1 MEKIQR
7 SGHVRKSV
15 NRIVSLICSA
25 AMLMSTVQ
33 LSMPTA
39 VYAEAATEAPVSQE
53 TQPAVQAETQ
63 PAVQA
68 ETKSAAQAETQS
80 AAQPAA
86 AQPAAPAAA
95 QPAAPAAT
103 QPESQAAPQKEE
115 QAVTPESSE
124 PAPKSEA
131 QTSSSSDN
139 DNKEP
144 ETAYEV
150 SEAAKKFVS
159 DVSSLN
165 WESIKSLRKTQFE
178 ADAALVHHPEDAGL
192 KNAASNA
199 DQAMKQSCDSLTA
212 LQRAYSALPEEDR
225 ADQSVKEADQKLE
238 TIVTN
243 LSNYEKSY
251 FTDKV
256 NALDS
261 AEVLRISQA
270 AVNAK
275 AALDANEDEAKK
287 QALEKTFNDADY
299 AHKQSQADLDS
310 LLNVYNQF
318 SDEQKADAKVAAA
331 YAALT
336 SLNSQAAAITE
347 PEESSSPAET
357 ETEESETD
365 ESAADI
371 SAPAAAS
378 AKLAGPRRAPAVKTN
393 EASTPITG
401 TIEENDELAKDI
413 LFAAVNDT
421 DFFQFKVTVTKED
434 GKTTDYTTSLSSEK
448 CHASVDFDYNF
459 TITGIPLEQTDA
471 VTVKCVPNPSIS
483 SYSFTSTESNVT
495 LTDDKGQVDMPLK
508 LSIAEG
514 SVQIHDVV
522 IGDAGVTHYT
532 GSWTVADKQGH
543 TYGSNISFWGNKNLK
558 LPQGAAFTVNAARDG
573 YILSTLSTASIKRT
587 DNNTSVGSVSG
598 TMQNENP
605 GYDFV
610 WVKKATDEEST
621 FTKTWLDDGTDTATH
636 ENTPNLVKLQYKV
649 DGDDGEWK
657 DVSEADLH
665 VPSGT
670 ITHTSEANANRSI
683 YTLSYAGLP
692 EYMAV
697 KVKNSDGTSYTQKK
711 ISYRLEEENVPSGY
725 SKESDGQNLVNTKEY
740 TLNAIIRWQDSEDAE
755 GVRAGELSPDNIRSL
770 IHVYNGETKKEVS
783 VDPGNI
789 QVTDQKDG
797 TYAISIHGLPSY
809 DGTMDKPNTYYIK
822 KFSIPDKRA
831 EDGKYLHYTTQI
843 SNQSGVHENS
853 EDAWNGATITCTIS
867 KTIDFSAEKVWEDFF
882 PSLRPKTMLEL
893 YRYTT
898 NPQNMELVSVKE
910 TPDKGEKGEVD
921 PLSYN
926 DLDAYDKNG
935 RQYHYVLKEVIPASD
950 DGNYEAIYK
959 DASGNETTL
968 GCPNGGTVLNKNVKN
983 TTSISVQKHWIAK
996 GTTLK
1001 VAGYT
1006 VHVGLKRYTTDPGK
1020 AEIVKDDSGKKLVQS
1035 ISGFADYNDLTA
1047 RTIFTNLPMTDED
1060 GNFYTYV
1067 PYEVSESSYIPT
1079 GAEDGT
1085 LDQGDA
1091 FTIKDSSGE
1100 YDTYHITEVHSVN
1113 CAKPTKKTKVAE
1125 ITNTLGGTIRFVLS
1139 KKWLAKP
1146 NKTSVQYA
1154 IHRVNPYGKEEVL
1167 DHDGK
1172 TWVALA
1178 DAKKTYTGVLKGAAN
1193 QNDWGI
1199 QDTNI
1204 VLPLY
1209 DKNSSRYT
1217 YFVDEVNDSSRH
1229 FFDYTLSRDDTD
1241 KADLVESVAIT
1252 NNNVNGE
1259 SDQNIDV
1266 ELYKTWVDGGDTS
1279 TRRPVVIKAFRIDK
1293 DGRIDRPEDW
1303 NQKKIGV
1310 YTLSAD
1316 NGWHVTNLL
1325 GFSEEQ
1331 LTTYFGIEKNGVRT
1345 LTDENGHTRTF
1356 DKLLQNDIVY
1366 REVKVGDT
1374 VVSEGDNCSYD
1385 SYTTRL
1391 SAGNGI
1397 NVTQKYKVTYTS
1409 NNDSEVKNV
1418 KQGSVVYEINS
1429 KWYDGHY
1436 LKGRPN
1442 VTFNITRDENPYAI
1456 CVVTAGDDG
1465 NVSTKVT
1472 IDGKDAVEGK
1482 DYTFALGQGDGLNDY
1497 TLTFNNF
1504 PLYNVDAG
1512 TRYEYACTE
1521 SLPEGS
1527 GYINNSPLDPGF
1539 PRTTTDADGENNE
1552 ILKITTSFRNR
1563 RVDQSEKISY
1573 TKVWNDHSNSENIRP
1588 EVTLNLAARVKSASQ
1603 IQKAGGDEGNL
1614 GLIPISGDTYM
1625 EAVSGKK
1632 NTYTYT
1638 FAQSM
1643 PKYVTKDLVNA
1654 SNGALTDGDIGA
1666 EVTYYASETM
1676 TGDGAKSYK
1685 ETDKPADGTTP
1696 VQSGGKTYLANG
1708 SVFTNTMFGTMEAS
1722 GTKVFSNVPYD
1733 MESDPLVMPQ
1743 NGSIIFTL
1751 TQNGQP
1757 YKVGKKQATAELE
1770 VNGRSF
1776 TFAFKD
1782 QDGTTLKLPKYDGK
1796 GDPYTYSVTESF
1808 PDDAATSFGQVFEMT
1823 HVSRDLQVTNKYIAK
1838 QRKITVTK
1846 TFDTDGWTD
1855 AEKEAGRYPDVAFTL
1870 YRVKPDAEFNEKDSS
1885 QKLRT
1890 TTISGTQFK
1899 AGKGSATI
1907 TFDNLYDLTP
1917 SGQRFAYYVVEKP
1930 INGYTV
1936 SCSVNPGEWKQTNI
1950 AAMQSDDGS
1959 KIYDEVSFKND
1970 YQKDNLITISA
1981 NKKWGPDG
1989 ILSSLKDIQNSALT
2003 FSLDGLANNDSN
2015 NAGSVKYTQGTDFT
2029 VRWDNAQ
2036 GDSVFTIMEKDGK
2049 NPLKLRRY
2057 TSLGEAYVYRITE
2070 NTTTDVWKAGGKLE
2084 NFNCVNNGH
2093 FVQNWAYNASTNN
2106 QLNLGTILNDYG
2118 NTSLVVTKQWDDNSN
2133 KNDMRPRSITV
2144 KLQYSTDG
2152 NNWKDVN
2159 ANFLHRSSYN
2169 EDNVRCDTSRGTFSA
2184 EDFNVTYTLKDGVK
2198 DQNREWTN
2206 CLTFLNLPLYAN
2218 GKPYQYR
2225 AVETAIGGTPVQT
2238 VKDQQVAASY
2248 RYDADSSSNIT
2259 GSNVTASTLRNDL
2272 IPASVS
2278 VTKKWAGDSKNKY
2291 LARPDSLTLYLQ
2303 RKVEGGNWEY
2313 VRHTSDNSLYTV
2325 AISAADN
2332 WSYAEQDTLPRED
2345 TTGKTYTYRFTEKA
2359 EKADGTEKDDSVS
2372 GVTVGATNGT
2382 ISYTGSEETSKTGTY
2397 VTNTI
2402 ITNTLETTSLTVEK
2416 KWASE
2421 DGKIPV
2427 TFQIQYQDSTTGNK
2441 WTAFNDVT
2449 LTLNEEN
2456 EWKAS
2461 LDNLPKRGKD
2471 GSDRYYRA
2479 VELDKNGNT
2488 VNFTDNGTT
2497 ISSNDGADGAR
2508 DFNLSTGMF
2517 RAVYTLATGKNGTTE
2532 TVTNIKRTTVNVTKT
2547 FQDGANREVYRP
2559 AMLTISCVSD
2569 NKDADKH
2576 TRTDNSA
2583 AKASTQKIKKIN
2595 SKTDQYQYSFIVDQY
2610 DRNGE
2615 KLNYKISETFSDKDN
2630 QGKYDEKDALSK
2642 SADTASTAKLYTDDI
2657 KTAEE
2662 ADTAAITNKHDISV
2676 FDLTLE
2682 KTWYDFNNFYN
2693 ERPNNITVTLQYS
2706 TDGSNWNPVKD
2717 PTSVE
2722 NKDYTKAYAAD
2733 VTAGYSTDAAEKKL
2747 TVNKDGSVKATDATW
2762 HNLPVYARVNGQ
2774 RVALQYCVLESE
2786 VTDYNNGEQKASSI
2800 VKGTDKNYTATLE
2813 NTLNTTSVTVTKKWE
2828 DDNNFNGQRVPVN
2841 IQLKQNDES
2850 LMNDQLNN
2858 KDAQITLN
2866 EDNKWSY
2873 IFSDLPLQDKD
2884 GNKYSYSVD
2893 ETNVPS
2899 GYTKS
2904 VNGTIITNTLNPVT
2918 ASISVTKD
2926 FGNND
2931 WDAKAPNGFTFTLTR
2946 GDNNTQKVTTPMPAG
2961 TNGNTAT
2968 VTINKDTKD
2977 LTAAFAAISY
2987 DHIGIYHYILT
2998 ENNGDVDGVAYDWDD
3013 SNKTQRTHKVT
3024 VTVSKKSDNTLAA
3037 SVEYGGKDSLTVIN
3051 AFYDTSASISVTKD
3065 FGQNDWAKK
3074 APKGFTFTLTAGTNT
3089 AGITTPMPEGAIG
3102 GAVSKTAT
3110 DSKHNTVDF
3119 GSIRYEKTGTYTYTV
3134 QETAGDEDGITYDT
3148 TAYRVEVVVTKATDA
3163 SNKLRAAVKYY
3174 GKDGKELTKPL
3185 TVTNTFTPVSGE
3197 LKVRKEFNDWSK
3209 AGSFTFDLTPEG
3221 NAPMPADA
3229 AEGKKSVTVT
3239 NGSEAGFGSITF
3251 EKAGTYTYHI
3261 REERGTASGVQYDT
3275 AEHTAVV
3282 TVEKDTKNNNK
3293 LSVTGIKYDDKVAD
3307 ALVIRNTFTPVQAN
3321 VAVTKSFNGWTDEA
3335 YGDYFANT
3343 KFTFNISPVTAGA
3356 PLPEENGEN
3365 VLTAEASKTVP
3376 TAEFKPITFV
3386 KEGTYKYNITETNDK
3401 KDGISYDGNTHTVTI
3416 VVSKDDAN
3424 NALSVSSIKYD
3435 DTNSSAMNDD
3445 THNSLTIT
3453 NTYTPAVT
3461 TEPIQV
3467 TKSFSD
3473 WSRTEKGFSFT
3484 LTAGSNTAG
3493 NGEDGK
3499 AIATPMPAG
3508 ADGKSS
3514 MTAKA
3519 ENAKNATAVF
3529 GKITYKKAG
3538 TYNYTITEENGGED
3552 GITYDTADNDSAKAK
3567 EHRVIVEVKNDS
3579 KTNALTAEVT
3589 YDGLKSLTITN
3600 KVDSA
3605 TVHIQAKKEFNDWN
3619 HSASNFT
3626 FTLKAENYCK
3636 PGETKPSNDLAVPM
3650 PEGAKDGVISG
3661 TATSGAQNVDFGAIT
3676 YKKAGTYH
3684 YTITER
3690 NDGKDGVSYD
3700 TTEHT
3705 VTVKVTKGTDRKN
3718 ALNADVK
3725 YDNIQDSLTIK
3736 NKFTATQA
3744 KIGLTKSFTNPETKE
3759 NWPVDTSFTFDL
3771 DADSNTA
3778 SVEKNPMPAAT
3789 AVTATKDQPNVS
3801 FGDITFSKAGTYYYT
3816 VTERNGQV
3824 DGVSYD
3830 AASHTVA
3837 VVVSKDSNNNALS
3850 ANVYY
3855 DVTKNAEGTVPKDA
3869 KTSLTITNTYTPLK
3883 QTLQVTKA
3891 FNGWKDW
3898 NLFDDDKFTF
3908 TLTPETAGAPMPAGK
3923 NGDKATASKKSP
3935 EAVFGEITYT
3945 KEGTYEYQITET
3957 NDHLDGVSYD
3967 TTNHDVL
3974 VSVMKSK
3981 DATNTLSAVVKYDG
3995 KTSLTITNI
4004 FTPVNQSLSVSKD
4017 FNDWTKAHSFTF
4029 NLAAKDHAPMP
4040 KDLKE
4045 ATVSVRKDSTIDK
4058 TTGYP
4063 SATFGQIEFDKAG
4076 IYTYTITEQNGG
4088 EDGVD
4093 YTEDSKDKK
4102 PAAHEV
4108 KVVIEKDTDTN
4119 QLKVKSADSLTVKN
4133 TYTPVTAHAEVT
4145 KSFNDWSKADSFTFE
4160 IAAEGNTAKDADGK
4174 SVVNPMPKNKDG
4186 REVTEQSVTK
4196 TNKTAVFDDMTFE
4209 YAGVY
4214 NYVIT
4219 EKNDGRDGVSYDSNK
4234 HKVTVTVKKASDAT
4248 NKLTAKVTYE
4258 AADKNDTVP
4267 EDKSSLIIKNTFT
4280 PVKIAADGIHKN
4292 FNGWTDSE
4300 KYGDFFDKASFDFV
4314 LKPVT
4319 KDAPMPETTKSDTSK
4334 ADASKADS
4342 AKADAAKA
4350 DASEADTTKA
4360 DASKDNTP
4368 VTEAVITATKEN
4380 PSPAFPEMTFDRAG
4394 TYEYTLQ
4401 EVNGGLDGVDYD
4413 TDSTGNPKVHK
4424 VVVTVTK
4431 TDDETNALS
4440 ASITYD
4446 GQKNLE
4452 ITNTFT
4458 PADPPLHVTKN
4469 FNDWSKAD
4477 SFTFRIKA
4485 ITEGAPMPVNLTAT
4499 ATEAE
4504 KTAEFRNIEF
4514 WEVGK
4519 GTYEYEISEI
4529 NDGIDGI
4536 AYDTN
4541 AHKAVIQVTKADDAT
4556 NALSSAVL
4564 YDGVEAAK
4572 DDSTGLTITN
4582 TFTAATTVLKVT
4594 KDFNDWS
4601 KASSFRFDLTAKGN
4615 APMPESKTGDVAEAT
4630 KKNTTA
4636 AFGEIAFD
4644 KAGTYRYIITEEN
4657 TGVDNVTYDTAKHKV
4672 EVTVVKDENT
4682 NALTVESVKY
4692 DGDSSLTIR
4701 NTYTA
4706 PAAGK
4711 SVKTGDTTPLNGWT
4725 AMLLA
4730 AMCLGFVAMEE
4741 RKRQKKNYN

>member
-53 TQPAVQAETQ
+53 TQPAVQTETQPAAQAETKTAAQAETQ

-86 AQPAAPAAA
+86 AQPAASAAA

-115 QAVTPESSE
+115 QAVTPGSSE

-131 QTSSSSDN
+131 QTSSPSDK

-150 SEAAKKFVS
+150 SEVAKKFVS
-159 DVSSLN
+159 DVSNLN

-318 SDEQKADAKVAAA
+318 SNEQKADAKVAAA
-331 YAALT
+331 YVALT

-347 PEESSSPAET
+347 PKASESPAET
-357 ETEESETD
+357 ETEETEKDEPDTD
-365 ESAADI
+365 VA
-371 SAPAAAS
+371 APAAAS
-378 AKLAGPRRAPAVKTN
+378 VKLAGSRRAPAVKTN

-495 LTDDKGQVDMPLK
+495 LTDNKGQVDMPLK

-636 ENTPNLVKLQYKV
+636 ENTPNLVKLQYKVDDKV

-1047 RTIFTNLPMTDED
+1047 NTTFKDLPMTDKD

-1067 PYEVSESSYIPT
+1067 PYEVSESSYIAK

-1100 YDTYHITEVHSVN
+1100 YDTYQITQVTSAD
-1113 CAKPTKKTKVAE
+1113 CSKPTTGTRVAE

-1139 KKWLAKP
+1139 KKWVNAP

-1154 IHRVNPYGKEEVL
+1154 IHRVDPYGEEKVL
-1167 DHDGK
+1167 NHDR

-1178 DAKKTYTGVLKGAAN
+1178 DAKKTYTGVLKGAAD
-1193 QNDWGI
+1193 QKDWGI

-1209 DKNSSRYT
+1209 DENSSRYT
-1217 YFVDEVNDSSRH
+1217 YFVDEVNDPSRH
-1229 FFDYTLSRDDTD
+1229 YFDYTLSQDNTGR
-1241 KADLVESVAIT
+1241 ADLVESVAIT

-1259 SDQNIDV
+1259 SDQNMDV

-1345 LTDENGHTRTF
+1345 LTDENGNTRTF
-1356 DKLLQNDIVY
+1356 DNLLQNDIVY

-1374 VVSEGDNCSYD
+1374 FVPAGDNCSYN
-1385 SYTTRL
+1385 SYTTTL
-1391 SAGNGI
+1391 KSENDVE
-1397 NVTQKYKVTYTS
+1397 VTQSYKVTYAGD
-1409 NNDSEVKNV
+1409 NDSQVKNI

-1539 PRTTTDADGENNE
+1539 PRTTTGADGENNE
-1552 ILKITTSFRNR
+1552 NLKITTSFRNR

-1573 TKVWNDHSNSENIRP
+1573 TKVWKDHSNSENIRP

-1603 IQKAGGDEGNL
+1603 IQKAGGEEDKL
-1614 GLIPISGDTYM
+1614 DLIPISGDTYM
-1625 EAVSGKK
+1625 EAVSGKAD
-1632 NTYTYT
+1632 TYRYT
-1638 FAQSM
+1638 FAQNM

-1676 TGDGAKSYK
+1676 TGDGADKYK
-1685 ETDKPADGTTP
+1685 EKDTPADGTTA
-1696 VQSGGKTYLANG
+1696 VTSGEKTYLANG
-1708 SVFTNTMFGTMEAS
+1708 STFTNTMHATMVAS
-1722 GTKVFSNVPYD
+1722 GTKVFSSVPYD
-1733 MESDPLVMPQ
+1733 MERDPIVMPKS
-1743 NGSIIFTL
+1743 GSIIFKL
-1751 TQNGQP
+1751 TQNGKP
-1757 YKVGKKQATAELE
+1757 YLVDGKQATAELE
-1770 VNGRSF
+1770 VKGSSF
-1776 TFAFKD
+1776 TFTFKG
-1782 QDGTTLKLPKYDGK
+1782 QDGKTLQLPKYDEE

-1808 PDDAATSFGQVFEMT
+1808 PDDAATSFDQVFEMT
-1823 HVSRDLQVTNKYIAK
+1823 HVSRDLQVTNKYIA
-1838 QRKITVTK
+1838 QRRSIQVTK
-1846 TFDTDGWTD
+1846 TFDTTGWTKD
-1855 AEKEAGRYPDVAFTL
+1855 EIKAGRYPDVEFTL
-1870 YRVKPDAEFNEKDSS
+1870 YRVKPGDTYTKADS
-1885 QKLRT
+1885 QKLKT

-1899 AGKGSATI
+1899 TGNGTATI

-1930 INGYTV
+1930 IKGYTTT
-1936 SCSVNPGEWKQTNI
+1936 CSVTSKNDQTWEQTDT
-1950 AAMQSDDGS
+1950 AAMQSEDR
-1959 KIYDEVSFKND
+1959 KEKYDTVSFKND
-1970 YQKDNLITISA
+1970 YQEESFITIGA
-1981 NKKWGPDG
+1981 NKTWLPDG
-1989 ILSSLKDIQNSALT
+1989 ILDSLKSNVKNDKLT
-2003 FSLDGLANNDSN
+2003 FHINGYVNGSENDVDNVS
-2015 NAGSVKYTQGTDFT
+2015 YTQRTDFT
-2029 VRWDNAQ
+2029 VSWTKST
-2036 GDSVFTIMEKDGK
+2036 GDSAFTIADKDGMSMK
-2049 NPLKLRRY
+2049 FRRY
-2057 TSLGEAYVYRITE
+2057 TSQGEPYLYRITE
-2070 NTTTDVWKAGGKLE
+2070 DTGTAIWNANGKLA
-2084 NFNCVNNGH
+2084 NFNCANGGH
-2093 FVQNWAYNASTNN
+2093 FVQNWASAASKDN
-2106 QLNLGTILNDYG
+2106 QLNLGTIQNVYG
-2118 NTSLVVTKQWDDNSN
+2118 RTSLVVTKQWDDNSN

-2159 ANFLHRSSYN
+2159 ADFLHRSSYN

-2206 CLTFLNLPLYAN
+2206 CLKFLNLPLYAN
-2218 GKPYQYR
+2218 GKQYQYR
-2225 AVETAIGGTPVQT
+2225 AVETAIGGTPVNG
-2238 VKDQQVAASY
+2238 DNVAASY
-2248 RYDADSSSNIT
+2248 RYNETSSTNNYDT
-2259 GSNVTASTLRNDL
+2259 GGNVTRSTLRNKL

-2278 VTKKWAGDSKNKY
+2278 VTKNWAGDSDNQY

-2303 RKVEGGNWEY
+2303 RKVEGGNWQY

-2325 AISAADN
+2325 TISAADN

-2345 TTGKTYTYRFTEKA
+2345 TTGNTYTYRFTEKA

-2372 GVTVGATNGT
+2372 GVTVGATNGN
-2382 ISYTGSEETSKTGTY
+2382 ISYTGSEETNKTGTY
-2397 VTNTI
+2397 VTNTV
-2402 ITNTLETTSLTVEK
+2402 ITNTLDTTSLTVEK
-2416 KWASE
+2416 NWASE
-2421 DGKIPV
+2421 DGRTPV
-2427 TFQIQYQDSTTGNK
+2427 TFQIQYQDKTTGSR
-2441 WTAFNDVT
+2441 WIAFQGVTLT
-2449 LTLNEEN
+2449 LTLNEDN
-2456 EWKAS
+2456 VWKAS
-2461 LDNLPKRGKD
+2461 LNDLPKYGKD
-2471 GSDRYYRA
+2471 GSTRYYRA

-2508 DFNLSTGMF
+2508 DFDLVTGMF
-2517 RAVYTLATGKNGTTE
+2517 RAAYTLAIEENGTTE

-2576 TRTDNSA
+2576 TRTDNCA
-2583 AKASTQKIKKIN
+2583 ATASTQKIN

-2610 DRNGE
+2610 DRNGK

-2682 KTWYDFNNFYN
+2682 KTWNDFNNFYN
-2693 ERPNNITVTLQYS
+2693 ERPKNITVTLQYS
-2706 TDGSNWNPVKD
+2706 TDGSNWNPVKG

-2733 VTAGYSTDAAEKKL
+2733 VTAGYSTDAAVKTL
-2747 TVNKDGSVKATDATW
+2747 DVNTDGSVDAAAATW
-2762 HNLPVYARVNGQ
+2762 HNLPVYARVNEKQ
-2774 RVALQYCVLESE
+2774 VALKYRVFENI
-2786 VTDYNNGEQKASSI
+2786 VTDYNDGKEKASTI
-2800 VKGTDKNYTATLE
+2800 VTGTDTKDPRTNYTANLV
-2813 NTLNTTSVTVTKKWE
+2813 NKLDTTSVTVTKNWE

-2841 IQLKQNDES
+2841 IQLKQNDEP
-2850 LMNDQLNN
+2850 LKNDQLNN

-2926 FGNND
+2926 FNNNY
-2931 WDAKAPNGFTFTLTR
+2931 WSTKAPSGFTFKLKADYYCKL
-2946 GDNNTQKVTTPMPAG
+2946 GEKDPSNEVKVPMPASDTAIATQ
-2961 TNGNTAT
+2961 TNNTADFG
-2968 VTINKDTKD
+2968 TIT
-2977 LTAAFAAISY
+2977 Y
-2987 DHIGIYHYILT
+2987 DHIGEYHYTLT
-2998 ENNGDVDGVAYDWDD
+2998 ENNGGVDGVAYDWDD
-3013 SNKTQRTHKVT
+3013 SKDSQRTHCVV
-3024 VTVSKKSDNTLAA
+3024 VTVSTKRDNTLAA
-3037 SVEYGGKDSLTVIN
+3037 SVKYDGQDSLTVKNTFNPVQANIK
-3051 AFYDTSASISVTKD
+3051 VTKEFTD
-3065 FGQNDWAKK
+3065 WSKTQN
-3074 APKGFTFTLTAGTNT
+3074 GFTFTLKPLNNA
-3089 AGITTPMPEGAIG
+3089 PMPADAVN

-3110 DSKHNTVDF
+3110 SEQRTVDF
-3119 GSIRYEKTGTYTYTV
+3119 GSIHYEKTGTYTYTV
-3134 QETAGDEDGITYDT
+3134 QEAAGDEDGITYDT
-3148 TAYRVEVVVTKATDA
+3148 TPYTVEVVVTKAADA
-3163 SNKLRAAVKYY
+3163 SNKLSAAVKYY
-3174 GKDGKELTKPL
+3174 GKDGKELTEGL
-3185 TVTNTFTPVSGE
+3185 TVKNTFTSTSGE
-3197 LKVRKEFNDWSK
+3197 LKVQKDFNDWTK
-3209 AGSFTFDLTPEG
+3209 AGSFTFDLTPVE

-3229 AEGKKSVTVT
+3229 KDGKKSVTVT
-3239 NGSEAGFGSITF
+3239 NGSAAGFGSITF

-3261 REERGTASGVQYDT
+3261 TEERGTASGVQYDT

-3416 VVSKDDAN
+3416 VVSKDAN

-3435 DTNSSAMNDD
+3435 DTNNSATNDD

-3473 WSRTEKGFSFT
+3473 WTRTEKGFTFT
-3484 LTAGSNTAG
+3484 LTAGTNTAG

-3508 ADGKSS
+3508 ANGTS
-3514 MTAKA
+3514 MTASATSQEKS
-3519 ENAKNATAVF
+3519 TAVF
-3529 GKITYKKAG
+3529 GTITYRKAG
-3538 TYNYTITEENGGED
+3538 IYRYTLTEANGEED
-3552 GITYDTADNDSAKAK
+3552 GITYDTADGDSTKAK
-3567 EHRVIVEVKNDS
+3567 EHQVQVKVEKDPT
-3579 KTNALTAEVT
+3579 TNTLTAEVT
-3589 YDGLKSLTITN
+3589 YDGQTSLTITN
-3600 KVDSA
+3600 
-3605 TVHIQAKKEFNDWN
+3605 TVASGTAHIQAKKDFNDWN
-3619 HSASNFT
+3619 KSASEFT
-3626 FTLKAENYCK
+3626 FTLKAGNYCK
-3636 PGETKPSNDLAVPM
+3636 PGETEPSDKVAVPM
-3650 PEGAKDGVISG
+3650 PVGAKDGVISG
-3661 TATSGAQNVDFGAIT
+3661 TATSDPQKQNVDFGAIT

-3705 VTVKVTKGTDRKN
+3705 VTVTVTKGTDRKN

-3725 YDNIQDSLTIK
+3725 YDNNQDSLTIK
-3736 NKFTATQA
+3736 NTFTAATA
-3744 KIGLTKSFTNPETKE
+3744 DIGLTKNFTNPETKE

-3771 DADSNTA
+3771 KADSNTA
-3778 SVEKNPMPAAT
+3778 DVDRNPMPAAT
-3789 AVTATKDQPNVS
+3789 SVTATKKQPKVDFGEIS
-3801 FGDITFSKAGTYYYT
+3801 FTKAGTYYYE
-3816 VTERNGQV
+3816 VTERNDKA

-3830 AASHTVA
+3830 TKPHTVA
-3837 VVVSKDSNNNALS
+3837 VVVTKDKGTNTLHATAWYDVEKSKD
-3850 ANVYY
+3850 
-3855 DVTKNAEGTVPKDA
+3855 GTVPKNA
-3869 KTSLTITNTYTPLK
+3869 ATSLTIQNSYSPVSTSIK
-3883 QTLQVTKA
+3883 VSKE
-3891 FNGWKDW
+3891 FNGWDNW
-3898 NLFDDDKFTF
+3898 SIFDSDSFKFH
-3908 TLTPETAGAPMPAGK
+3908 LTAVSKNAPMPEKVEAS
-3923 NGDKATASKKSP
+3923 ASKD
-3935 EAVFGEITYT
+3935 ARTADFGKITYT
-3945 KEGTYEYQITET
+3945 HPGMYEYKITEENT
-3957 NDHLDGVSYD
+3957 GLDGVSYD
-3967 TTNHDVL
+3967 TNAYGVIVY
-3974 VSVMKSK
+3974 VSKSEDSANK
-3981 DATNTLSAVVKYDG
+3981 LSAVVKYDG
-3995 KTSLTITNI
+3995 KESLTVTNT
-4004 FTPVNQSLSVSKD
+4004 FTPVYQSLSVSKD
-4017 FNDWTKAHSFTF
+4017 FNDWTKAKGFTF
-4029 NLAAKDHAPMP
+4029 DLAAKDNAPMP
-4040 KDLKE
+4040 ADGTTVEISRDSKKDE
-4045 ATVSVRKDSTIDK
+4045 NGRPT
-4058 TTGYP
+4058 
-4063 SATFGQIEFDKAG
+4063 ATFGKIEFDKAG
-4076 IYTYTITEQNGG
+4076 TYTYTITEQNGG

-4093 YTEDSKDKK
+4093 YTENSEDQK

-4108 KVVIEKDTDTN
+4108 KVVVEKDPGTN
-4119 QLKVKSADSLTVKN
+4119 QLSVKSADSLTVKN

-4145 KSFNDWSKADSFTFE
+4145 KDFNDWSKADSFTFE
-4160 IAAEGNTAKDADGK
+4160 IAADGNKAKDVDGNP
-4174 SVVNPMPKNKDG
+4174 VVNPMPKNQDG
-4186 REVTEQSVTK
+4186 KEVTSQSVDK
-4196 TNKTAVFDDMTFE
+4196 NHLTAVFDDMTFE

-4214 NYVIT
+4214 TYKVT
-4219 EKNDGRDGVSYDSNK
+4219 ERNDHRDGVSYDVNP
-4234 HKVTVTVKKASDAT
+4234 HIVTVTVTKSGDAT
-4248 NKLTAKVTYE
+4248 NALSAAVTYE
-4258 AADKNDTVP
+4258 AADDSDIVP
-4267 EDKSSLIIKNTFT
+4267 EDKSSLTIKNTFT
-4280 PVKIAADGIHKN
+4280 PVSIAADDISKN
-4292 FNGWTDSE
+4292 FNGWTDS
-4300 KYGDFFDKASFDFV
+4300 KKFGNFFDDVTFDIV

-4319 KDAPMPETTKSDTSK
+4319 KDAPMPDGSD
-4334 ADASKADS
+4334 
-4342 AKADAAKA
+4342 
-4350 DASEADTTKA
+4350 E
-4360 DASKDNTP
+4360 
-4368 VTEAVITATKEN
+4368 EAVVTATKKN
-4380 PSPAFPEMTFDRAG
+4380 PAPDFPEMTYVKAG
-4394 TYEYTLQ
+4394 TYEYTIQ
-4401 EVNGGLDGVDYD
+4401 EVNGGVDGVDYD
-4413 TDSTGNPKVHK
+4413 TDGTGKPTVHK

-4431 TDDETNALS
+4431 ADDATNALS
-4440 ASITYD
+4440 AAISYD
-4446 GQKNLE
+4446 GKDRLE
-4452 ITNTFT
+4452 IKNTFT
-4458 PADPPLHVTKN
+4458 PVDPPLHVTKS

-4477 SFTFRIKA
+4477 SFTFSIKA
-4485 ITEGAPMPVNLTAT
+4485 LTEGAPMPVNLTAT

-4519 GTYEYEISEI
+4519 GTYEYEISEV

-4556 NALSSAVL
+4556 NALSSTVL

-4601 KASSFRFDLTAKGN
+4601 KASGFRFDLTAKGN

-4741 RKRQKKNYN
+4741 RRRQKKNHN

>member
-7 SGHVRKSV
+7 SGHVRKNV

-33 LSMPTA
+33 LSMPTV

-53 TQPAVQAETQ
+53 NQPAVQTETQPAAQAETKTAAQ
-63 PAVQA
+63 AETKPAVQA

-80 AAQPAA
+80 AAQLAA

-95 QPAAPAAT
+95 QPAAPAST

-115 QAVTPESSE
+115 QAVTPGSSE

-131 QTSSSSDN
+131 QTSSPSDN

-150 SEAAKKFVS
+150 SEVAKKFVS
-159 DVSSLN
+159 DVSNLN
-165 WESIKSLRKTQFE
+165 WESIKLLRKTQFE

-212 LQRAYSALPEEDR
+212 LQRAYSALSEEDR

-287 QALEKTFNDADY
+287 EELEKTFNDADY

-347 PEESSSPAET
+347 PEEPASPAET

-365 ESAADI
+365 ESAADT
-371 SAPAAAS
+371 SAPAAAF

-401 TIEENDELAKDI
+401 TIKENDELAKDI

-421 DFFQFKVTVTKED
+421 DFFQFKVTVTKEN
-434 GKTTDYTTSLSSEK
+434 GKTTDYTTSLSSTDY
-448 CHASVDFDYNF
+448 HASVDFDYNF
-459 TITGIPLEQTDA
+459 TITGIPLEESDK
-471 VTVKCVPNPSIS
+471 VTVQCVPDSSIS
-483 SYSFTSTESNVT
+483 SYDFTSDSSTATMKDGNWSAGT
-495 LTDDKGQVDMPLK
+495 LT
-508 LSIAEG
+508 LSIAEVHV
-514 SVQIHDVV
+514 SINDVV
-522 IGDAGVTHYT
+522 LGDT
-532 GSWTVADKQGH
+532 GNTLYNHGFWTTTDSKKNH
-543 TYGSNISFWGNKNLK
+543 TYQSGEIAFWNNNTAYPLTMPK
-558 LPQGAAFTVNAARDG
+558 GAAFTLNASREG
-573 YILSTLSTASIKRT
+573 YILSTLSSSKITRT
-587 DNNTSVGSVSG
+587 NKDSSACSLSTG
-598 TMQNENP
+598 ELKKDAA
-605 GYDFV
+605 YDFV
-610 WVKKATDEEST
+610 WVKKATDEKST
-621 FTKTWLDDGTDTATH
+621 FTKTWLDDGTDTAVH
-636 ENTPNLVKLQYKV
+636 DQTPSLVTLQYSV
-649 DGDDGEWK
+649 DGGKSWADA
-657 DVSEADLH
+657 SEKALN
-665 VPSGT
+665 VPGPIDRT
-670 ITHTSEANANRSI
+670 AKANGNKSI
-683 YTLSYAGLP
+683 YTLSYSGLP
-692 EYMAV
+692 EYQV
-697 KVKNSDGTSYTQKK
+697 VKNDGTYTEQQ
-711 ISYRLEEENVPSGY
+711 ISYRIDEKTVPSGY
-725 SKESDGQNLVNTKEY
+725 SMEIDGHNLVNTKEY
-740 TLNAIIRWQDSEDAE
+740 TLNATIRWQDSGDAE
-755 GVRAGELSPDNIRSL
+755 GVRAGELSPDKIKNL
-770 IHVYNGETKKEVS
+770 IQVYNGESNHPVS
-783 VDPGNI
+783 IDQGNI

-797 TYAISIHGLPSY
+797 TYTISIHGLPSY
-809 DGTMDKPNTYYIK
+809 GGTMDNPNTYYIG
-822 KFSIPDKRA
+822 KFVIPDKKVA
-831 EDGKYLHYTTQI
+831 DGKYLHYTTQI

-853 EDAWNGATITCTIS
+853 KDAWNGATITCTIS

-921 PLSYN
+921 PLSYK

-959 DASGNETTL
+959 DASGKETTL
-968 GCPNGGTVLNKNVKN
+968 GCPNGGTILNKNVKN
-983 TTSISVQKHWIAK
+983 TTNISVRKHWVAK

-1006 VHVGLKRYTTDPGK
+1006 ARVGLKRYTNNNSK
-1020 AEIVKDDSGKKLVQS
+1020 NAEIVKDDSGNPLVQS
-1035 ISGFADYNDLTA
+1035 ITGFADYNDLTSG
-1047 RTIFTNLPMTDED
+1047 TTFSNLPMTDKD

-1067 PYEVSESSYIPT
+1067 PYEVSESSYIAK

-1100 YDTYHITEVHSVN
+1100 YDTYQVTAVRSVN
-1113 CAKPTKKTKVAE
+1113 CNEPTKRTRVAE

-1139 KKWLAKP
+1139 KKWFAQP

-1167 DHDGK
+1167 NHDGA
-1172 TWVALA
+1172 WVALA
-1178 DAKKTYTGVLKGAAN
+1178 DAKKTYTGELKGAAD

-1209 DKNSSRYT
+1209 DENSSRYT
-1217 YFVDEVNDSSRH
+1217 YFVDEVNDPSRH
-1229 FFDYTLSRDDTD
+1229 YFDYTLSQDNIGR
-1241 KADLVESVAIT
+1241 ADLVESVAIT

-1259 SDQNIDV
+1259 SDQNMDV

-1397 NVTQKYKVTYTS
+1397 NVTQKYKVTYTG

-1482 DYTFALGQGDGLNDY
+1482 DYTFALGQGGGLNDY

-1539 PRTTTDADGENNE
+1539 PRTTTGADGENNE
-1552 ILKITTSFRNR
+1552 NLKITTSFRNR

-1573 TKVWNDHSNSENIRP
+1573 TKVWKDHSNSENIRP

-1603 IQKAGGDEGNL
+1603 IQKAGGEEDKL
-1614 GLIPISGDTYM
+1614 DLIPISGDTYM
-1625 EAVSGKK
+1625 EAVSGKAD
-1632 NTYTYT
+1632 TYRYT

-1654 SNGALTDGDIGA
+1654 SNGALTDDDIGA

-1676 TGDGAKSYK
+1676 TGDGADKYK
-1685 ETDKPADGTTP
+1685 EKDTPADGTTA
-1696 VQSGGKTYLANG
+1696 VTSGEKTYLANG
-1708 SVFTNTMFGTMEAS
+1708 STFTNTMHATMVAS
-1722 GTKVFSNVPYD
+1722 GTKVFSSVPYD
-1733 MESDPLVMPQ
+1733 MERDPIVMPKS
-1743 NGSIIFTL
+1743 GSIIFKL

-1757 YKVGKKQATAELE
+1757 YLVDGKQATAELE
-1770 VNGRSF
+1770 VKGSSF
-1776 TFAFKD
+1776 TFTFKD
-1782 QDGTTLKLPKYDGK
+1782 QAGKTLQLPKYDEK

-1808 PDDAATSFGQVFEMT
+1808 PDDAATSFDQVFEMT
-1823 HVSRDLQVTNKYIAK
+1823 YVSRDLQVANKYIAK
-1838 QRKITVTK
+1838 RRSIQVTK
-1846 TFDTDGWTD
+1846 TFDTTGWTED
-1855 AEKEAGRYPDVAFTL
+1855 EKKAGRYPDVEFTL
-1870 YRVKPDAEFNEKDSS
+1870 YRVKPGDTYTKADS
-1885 QKLRT
+1885 QKLKT
-1890 TTISGTQFK
+1890 TTISGTQFE
-1899 AGKGSATI
+1899 AGKGTATI

-1930 INGYTV
+1930 INGYTTT
-1936 SCSVNPGEWKQTNI
+1936 CSVKKDVWKETDT
-1950 AAMQSDDGS
+1950 AAMQSEDG
-1959 KIYDEVSFKND
+1959 KEIYDTVSFKND
-1970 YQKDNLITISA
+1970 YQEEIFITIGA
-1981 NKKWGPDG
+1981 NKTWLPDG
-1989 ILSSLKDIQNSALT
+1989 ILTSIRSNVQNDDLT
-2003 FSLDGLANNDSN
+2003 FHVVGYVNGSGNDVDNVS
-2015 NAGSVKYTQGTDFT
+2015 YTQETDFKVKWEHDT
-2029 VRWDNAQ
+2029 GNS
-2036 GDSVFTIMEKDGK
+2036 GFTIVNLNGTPKMF
-2049 NPLKLRRY
+2049 RRY
-2057 TSLGEAYVYRITE
+2057 TSQGEPYLYRITE
-2070 NTTTDVWKAGGKLE
+2070 DTSTAIWKANGALE
-2084 NFNCVNNGH
+2084 NFNCVNDGH
-2093 FVQNWAYNASTNN
+2093 FVQNWASAASTNN
-2106 QLNLGTILNDYG
+2106 QLNLGTIQNDYG

-2144 KLQYSTDG
+2144 KLQYRTDG
-2152 NNWKDVN
+2152 STWTDVN
-2159 ANFLHRSSYN
+2159 ADFLHRTTYEVS
-2169 EDNVRCDTSRGTFSA
+2169 CDTSRGSFSA
-2184 EDFNVTYTLKDGVK
+2184 DGFSVTYKLTDGVK
-2198 DQNREWTN
+2198 DQNRAWTN
-2206 CLTFLNLPLYAN
+2206 CLTFHNLPLYEN
-2218 GKPYQYR
+2218 GKAYQYR
-2225 AVETAIGGTPVQT
+2225 AVETAIGGTPV
-2238 VKDQQVAASY
+2238 VDNVAASY
-2248 RYDADSSSNIT
+2248 RYDETSSTNNYDK
-2259 GSNVTASTLRNDL
+2259 GGNVTRSTLRNKL

-2278 VTKKWAGDSKNKY
+2278 VTKTWADDSDKF
-2291 LARPDSLTLYLQ
+2291 LARPKSLTLYLQ
-2303 RKVEGGNWEY
+2303 RKVGKGNWEY
-2313 VRHTSDNSLYTV
+2313 VRHSSDNSLYTV
-2325 AISAADN
+2325 VISSADN
-2332 WSYAEQDTLPRED
+2332 WSYAEQDTLPRENTKFD
-2345 TTGKTYTYRFTEKA
+2345 KYTYRFTEKA
-2359 EKADGTEKDDSVS
+2359 EGAAGTENDDSVNDVYS
-2372 GVTVGATNGT
+2372 VNDVTVAAQNGN
-2382 ISYTGSEETSKTGTY
+2382 ISYTGSEKTTD
-2397 VTNTI
+2397 TDLNATKTD
-2402 ITNTLETTSLTVEK
+2402 ITNTLDTTSLTVEK

-2421 DGKIPV
+2421 DGKTPV
-2427 TFQIQYQDSTTGNK
+2427 TFQIQYQDKTTGSS
-2441 WTAFNDVT
+2441 WTAFKGVT
-2449 LTLNEEN
+2449 LTLNEAN
-2456 EWKAS
+2456 TWKAS
-2461 LDNLPKRGKD
+2461 LTNLPKRGKD
-2471 GSDRYYRA
+2471 GSVRYYRA
-2479 VELDKNGNT
+2479 VELDKNGDT

-2497 ISSNDGADGAR
+2497 IQPTDGAR
-2508 DFNLSTGMF
+2508 DFDLDTGMF
-2517 RAVYTLATGKNGTTE
+2517 RAVYELTHNEDGTTTE

-2559 AMLTISCVSD
+2559 ASLTIACVSD
-2569 NKDADKH
+2569 NEDANKH
-2576 TRTDNSA
+2576 TRTGNVTA
-2583 AKASTQKIKKIN
+2583 TAST
-2595 SKTDQYQYSFIVDQY
+2595 KTVSSTTDLYKYSFIVDQY
-2610 DRNGE
+2610 GRNGK
-2615 KLNYKISETFSDKDN
+2615 KLDYKITETFSGNN
-2630 QGKYDEKDALSK
+2630 QGQYQETDVLSK
-2642 SADTASTAKLYTDDI
+2642 SADTEATVLLQTDTVD
-2657 KTAEE
+2657 AQE
-2662 ADTAAITNKHDISV
+2662 ADTAAVTNQHDISV
-2676 FDLTLE
+2676 FDLKLE
-2682 KTWYDFNNFYN
+2682 KKWNDFGNFYK
-2693 ERPNNITVTLQYS
+2693 ERPDQITVMLQYS
-2706 TDGSNWNPVKD
+2706 TDGTHWNAVKGSA
-2717 PTSVE
+2717 SVE

-2733 VTAGYSTDAAEKKL
+2733 VTAGYSTDAAEKTLK
-2747 TVNKDGSVKATDATW
+2747 VDADGSVNAADATW
-2762 HNLPVYARVNGQ
+2762 RNLPVYARVGGQ
-2774 RVALQYCVLESE
+2774 RVALQYRVLESK
-2786 VTDYNNGEQKASSI
+2786 VTDYNNDGTKATST
-2800 VKGTDKNYTATLE
+2800 VTGTDEKGAVKNSTVSLE
-2813 NTLNTTSVTVTKKWE
+2813 NTLNTTSVTVTKKWV
-2828 DDNNFNGQRVPVN
+2828 DDNNFNGQRQN
-2841 IQLKQNDES
+2841 IEVQLYQNGTAIKDDVLYQEKALIELKTS
-2850 LMNDQLNN
+2850 GTTAETSAYTFQNLPRQ
-2858 KDAQITLN
+2858 DAQGRNYT
-2866 EDNKWSY
+2866 Y
-2873 IFSDLPLQDKD
+2873 T
-2884 GNKYSYSVD
+2884 VD
-2893 ETNVPS
+2893 EVNVPS

-2904 VNGTIITNTLNPVT
+2904 VSGTTITNRLTPVT
-2918 ASISVTKD
+2918 ASVSVTKD
-2926 FGNND
+2926 FGQND
-2931 WDAKAPNGFTFTLTR
+2931 WTKKAPKGFSFTLTR

-2961 TNGNTAT
+2961 TNANTAT

-2977 LTAAFAAISY
+2977 LTAAFATISY
-2987 DHIGIYHYILT
+2987 DHIGEYHYTLT
-2998 ENNGDVDGVAYDWDD
+2998 ENNGGVDGVAYDWDD
-3013 SNKTQRTHKVT
+3013 SNNKQRTHSIV
-3024 VTVSKKSDNTLAA
+3024 VTVSKNSNNTLAA
-3037 SVEYGGKDSLTVIN
+3037 SVKYDGQDSLTVEN
-3051 AFYDTSASISVTKD
+3051 TFHETSASIKVTKK
-3065 FGQNDWAKK
+3065 FNDWSKTQ
-3074 APKGFTFTLTAGTNT
+3074 KGFTFTLTAKGNT
-3089 AGITTPMPEGAIG
+3089 AGITTPMPKDAIG
-3102 GAVSKTAT
+3102 GVVSKTAT
-3110 DSKHNTVDF
+3110 SEQRTVDF
-3119 GSIRYEKTGTYTYTV
+3119 GSINYEKAGTYTYTV

-3148 TAYRVEVVVTKATDA
+3148 TAYKVEVVVTKAADA

-3174 GKDGKELTKPL
+3174 GKDGKELTNGLP
-3185 TVTNTFTPVSGE
+3185 VTNTFTPVKGE

-3209 AGSFTFDLTPEG
+3209 AGSFTFNLTPEG

-3229 AEGKKSVTVT
+3229 ADGKKSVTVT
-3239 NGSEAGFGSITF
+3239 DGSAAGFGSMTF

-3261 REERGTASGVQYDT
+3261 TEEKGTASGVHYDT
-3275 AEHTAVV
+3275 QEHTAVV
-3282 TVEKDTKNNNK
+3282 KVEKGTANK
-3293 LSVTGIKYDDKVAD
+3293 LSVTEITYDGKKAD
-3307 ALVIRNTFTPVQAN
+3307 NLTDPLVITNKFTSVQAS
-3321 VAVTKSFNGWTDEA
+3321 VEVTKTFNGWTHAA
-3335 YGDYFANT
+3335 YGNYFANT
-3343 KFTFNISPVTAGA
+3343 KFTFNISAVTAGA
-3356 PLPEENGEN
+3356 PLPAENGEN
-3365 VLTAEASKTVP
+3365 VTTAEASKTAP
-3376 TAEFKPITFV
+3376 MAAFKPITFV
-3386 KEGTYKYNITETNDK
+3386 KEGTYTYNITEKNDQ
-3401 KDGISYDGNTHTVTI
+3401 KDGILYDGNTHTVTI
-3416 VVSKDDAN
+3416 VVSKDNDN
-3424 NALSVSSIKYD
+3424 KLTVSSIKYD
-3435 DTNSSAMNDD
+3435 DTKNSATNDD

-3461 TEPIQV
+3461 ADPIQV
-3467 TKSFSD
+3467 TKNFSD
-3473 WSRTEKGFSFT
+3473 WTRTEKGFTFT

-3493 NGEDGK
+3493 DGEDGK

-3508 ADGKSS
+3508 VNGTS

-3519 ENAKNATAVF
+3519 ESAKNATAVF
-3529 GKITYKKAG
+3529 GTITYRKAG
-3538 TYNYTITEENGGED
+3538 IYHYTLTEENGEED
-3552 GITYDTADNDSAKAK
+3552 GITYDTEDGDSTKAK
-3567 EHRVIVEVKNDS
+3567 EHQVQVTVMKDS
-3579 KTNALTAEVT
+3579 ATNALTAKVT
-3589 YDGLKSLTITN
+3589 YDGQPSLTITN
-3600 KVDSA
+3600 AVDSETA
-3605 TVHIQAKKEFNDWN
+3605 HIQVKKDFNDWN
-3619 HSASNFT
+3619 KSASEFT
-3626 FTLKAENYCK
+3626 FTLKAGNYCK
-3636 PGETKPSNDLAVPM
+3636 PGETEPSNQVAVPM
-3650 PEGAKDGVISG
+3650 PEGAKDGSISG
-3661 TATSGAQNVDFGAIT
+3661 KATSAAPNVDFGAIT

-3684 YTITER
+3684 YTITET
-3690 NDGKDGVSYD
+3690 NDGRDGVSYD

-3705 VTVKVTKGTDRKN
+3705 VTVTVSKASDRTNKLS
-3718 ALNADVK
+3718 ASVK
-3725 YDNIQDSLTIK
+3725 YDGNQDSLTIS
-3736 NKFTATQA
+3736 NTFTPVETS
-3744 KIGLTKSFTNPETKE
+3744 IGLTKQFLNKETNE

-3771 DADSNTA
+3771 KADSNTA
-3778 SVEKNPMPAAT
+3778 GVARNPMPEVT
-3789 AVTATKDQPNVS
+3789 AVTATKEQSQVS

-3830 AASHTVA
+3830 ADLHTVA
-3837 VVVSKDSNNNALS
+3837 VVVSKDDS
-3850 ANVYY
+3850 ANNKLDAKVYY
-3855 DVTKNAEGTVPKDA
+3855 DVTKNVEGTVPEDA
-3869 KTSLTITNTYTPLK
+3869 KTSLTISNTYTPLK
-3883 QTLQVTKA
+3883 QTLKVTKA

-3898 NLFDDDKFTF
+3898 NLFDDDRFTF
-3908 TLTPETAGAPMPAGK
+3908 TLTPVTAGAPMPTGENGGK
-3923 NGDKATASKKSP
+3923 AVAVASKESP

-3945 KEGTYEYQITET
+3945 KAGTYEYHITET

-3967 TTNHDVL
+3967 TTSHNVL
-3974 VSVMKSK
+3974 VSVSKST
-3981 DATNTLSAVVKYDG
+3981 DATNKLSAVVKYDG
-3995 KTSLTITNI
+3995 MDSLTITNT
-4004 FTPVNQSLSVSKD
+4004 FTPVFQSLSVSKD

-4040 KDLKE
+4040 KDQKGL
-4045 ATVSVRKDSTIDK
+4045 TTSVGKDSTIDK

-4063 SATFGQIEFDKAG
+4063 SAAFGQIEFDRAGTYVYTITEENGGADGVDYDADDRKKPTQHEVKVTIAKDEVTNALSVASVDSLTVRNTYTPATAHVEVTKDFNDWSKADSFTFDIAAAG
-4076 IYTYTITEQNGG
+4076 NTAKDVDGNEVENPMPKNQDGKEVTSQSVDQDQLTAVFDDMTFEYAGVYTYTITERNDHRDGVSYDVNPHTVTVTVTKSDDATNALSAAVTYEAADDSDIVPEDKSSLTIKNTFTPVSIAADDISKNFNGWTDSKKFGNFFDDVTFDIVLKPVTKDAPMPDGSDEEAVVTATKKNPAPDFPEMTYVKAGTYEYTIQEVNGG
-4088 EDGVD
+4088 VDGVD
-4093 YTEDSKDKK
+4093 YDTDGTGK
-4102 PAAHEV
+4102 PTVH
-4108 KVVIEKDTDTN
+4108 KVVVTVTKADDATNALSAAISYDGKDR
-4119 QLKVKSADSLTVKN
+4119 LEIKN
-4133 TYTPVTAHAEVT
+4133 TFTPVDPPLHVT
-4145 KSFNDWSKADSFTFE
+4145 KSFNDWSKADSFTF
-4160 IAAEGNTAKDADGK
+4160 N
-4174 SVVNPMPKNKDG
+4174 
-4186 REVTEQSVTK
+4186 
-4196 TNKTAVFDDMTFE
+4196 
-4209 YAGVY
+4209 
-4214 NYVIT
+4214 
-4219 EKNDGRDGVSYDSNK
+4219 
-4234 HKVTVTVKKASDAT
+4234 
-4248 NKLTAKVTYE
+4248 
-4258 AADKNDTVP
+4258 
-4267 EDKSSLIIKNTFT
+4267 
-4280 PVKIAADGIHKN
+4280 
-4292 FNGWTDSE
+4292 
-4300 KYGDFFDKASFDFV
+4300 
-4314 LKPVT
+4314 
-4319 KDAPMPETTKSDTSK
+4319 
-4334 ADASKADS
+4334 
-4342 AKADAAKA
+4342 
-4350 DASEADTTKA
+4350 
-4360 DASKDNTP
+4360 
-4368 VTEAVITATKEN
+4368 
-4380 PSPAFPEMTFDRAG
+4380 
-4394 TYEYTLQ
+4394 
-4401 EVNGGLDGVDYD
+4401 
-4413 TDSTGNPKVHK
+4413 
-4424 VVVTVTK
+4424 
-4431 TDDETNALS
+4431 
-4440 ASITYD
+4440 
-4446 GQKNLE
+4446 
-4452 ITNTFT
+4452 
-4458 PADPPLHVTKN
+4458 
-4469 FNDWSKAD
+4469 
-4477 SFTFRIKA
+4477 IKA
-4485 ITEGAPMPVNLTAT
+4485 LTEGAPMPVNLIAT

-4519 GTYEYEISEI
+4519 GTYEYEISEV

-4572 DDSTGLTITN
+4572 DDSTGLTIKN

-4601 KASSFRFDLTAKGN
+4601 KASGFRFDLTAKGN
-4615 APMPESKTGDVAEAT
+4615 APMPESQDGDVAEAT

-4672 EVTVVKDENT
+4672 EVTVIKDENT

-4711 SVKTGDTTPLNGWT
+4711 SVKTGDKTPLNGWT

-4741 RKRQKKNYN
+4741 RRRQKKNHN